1 MTDRHFAIGLHCQAC
16 QALVHDED
24 WQEHAEDVCPHRWT
38 HTALNIALPMVRTA
52 LHLLEHDGEA
62 GIGAARTLLDDVVAR
77 LDRVRRDTEAR
88 AR

>member
-1 MTDRHFAIGLHCQAC
+1 MTDRTFAIGLHCQAC
-16 QALVHDED
+16 QALVHDDD
-24 WQEHAEDVCPHRWT
+24 WDSHAEDECVLRFA
-38 HTALNIALPMVRTA
+38 HTALNTALPMVRTA

-62 GIGAARTLLDDVVAR
+62 GIGAARTLLEDVVAR